1 MIIIHG
7 QKANAVDVNIG
18 LDVPARIDLSVYH
31 TDTLLRSEMI
41 IGTLGMMTKRHA
53 QTYRFGPAFDASQK
67 VVELRRNDAC

>member
-31 TDTLLRSEMI
+31 TDTLLRSERI
-41 IGTLGMMTKRHA
+41 IGTLGDDEKARVDVQIWTP
-53 QTYRFGPAFDASQK
+53 F
-67 VVELRRNDAC
+67 